1 MGGGELGGGTEPGY
15 LLHVLLEDTQLQPL
29 VQPHLAVLPDALQP
43 PLVVQHLMHHIQH
56 LVYRLGVVG
65 RGRERL
71 RVPRTQG
78 ALQDI
83 QQCFAVLADLQE
95 GREIRSGAPDRIKG
109 EQMQAGSERGEKN
122 LPDILDP
129 HQAHHNY

>member
-1 MGGGELGGGTEPGY
+1 M
-15 LLHVLLEDTQLQPL
+15 
-29 VQPHLAVLPDALQP
+29 QPHLAVLPDALQP

-56 LVYRLGVVG
+56 LVYCLGVVG

-95 GREIRSGAPDRIKG
+95 GREIRPRAPDPIKG
-109 EQMQAGSERGEKN
+109 QQMQAGSERGEKN
-122 LPDILDP
+122 LPDILGREGLQDLWLVGCEGLSP
-129 HQAHHNY
+129 ISKYS